1 MLVVFTYHYEG
12 KPETSINNNE
22 TLSLVIKITL
32 KNSWI
37 KEEIKL
43 KDKLLRN
50 GQKNDTWYKKINGT
64 VIKAVFKRK
73 HVALLIKKISKVN
86 MQVNGIEK
94 NSKK

>member
-43 KDKLLRN
+43 KDKLPRN
-50 GQKNDTWYKKINGT
+50 GQKNDTWYKKLMEQWL
-64 VIKAVFKRK
+64 K
-73 HVALLIKKISKVN
+73 LYSKEN
-86 MQVNGIEK
+86 M
-94 NSKK
+94 